1 MAKILPL
8 GKFQALLL
16 TLLGSSFP
24 LAAQELQARVSV
36 ITDAL
41 PPEHRYDIAT
51 LQQDLEQ
58 YLNSQRFGTHDW
70 EGERVPVELTIVVTG
85 KNGSWYTAQ
94 LLFQSFR
101 ILQSGGKTPLLL
113 LADPDWSF
121 RYTRGAFLSYQPL
134 RYDPLLT
141 PIDFAVLLA
150 LGLDSDTYEELGGTP
165 YFQQA
170 HNLAQIA
177 ASQNAKGFETFT
189 EPGQF
194 SRLALSAEYLHPRME
209 FFRRFLFAYHVDGLE
224 QLAHNPPA
232 ALSTLDSLLTELL
245 SFKERLG
252 VPSLALQL
260 FFDAKY
266 QELINIFRTW
276 NSPTLLARLRAL
288 DPKHGT
294 DYERGL
300 GQ

>member
-1 MAKILPL
+1 M
-8 GKFQALLL
+8 QALLL
-16 TLLGSSFP
+16 FFGSSLCLF
-24 LAAQELQARVSV
+24 AQELQARVTV
-36 ITDAL
+36 IVDAL
-41 PPEHRYDIAT
+41 SPELRYDIAT
-51 LQQDLEQ
+51 LQQDIEQ
-58 YLNSQRFGTHDW
+58 YLNSQRFGSKDW
-70 EGERVPVELTIVVTG
+70 EGERIPVELTIIVTG
-85 KNGSWYTAQ
+85 KSGSWYTAQ

-101 ILQSGGKTPLLL
+101 TLQSGGKTPLLL
-113 LADPDWSF
+113 LADPDWNF
-121 RYTRGAFLSYQPL
+121 RYNRGAFLSYQPL

-141 PIDFAVLLA
+141 PIDFAALLA

-170 HNLAQIA
+170 HQLAQLA

-194 SRLALSAEYLHPRME
+194 SRLALSAEYLSPRME

-224 QLAHNPPA
+224 QLSHNRTA
-232 ALSTLDSLLTELL
+232 TLSTIDSLLTELL
-245 SFKERLG
+245 HFKERLG
-252 VPSLALQL
+252 LPSLALQL

-266 QELINIFRTW
+266 QELINLFRGW

-294 DYERGL
+294 DYEHGL
-300 GQ
+300 GE